1 MGINAQG
8 FIVFGEIEGTELSF
22 VVKHVEVL
30 IKLIVMDEL
39 CAYFCLIVGKGA
51 KILVL
56 TLVDVIGVV

>member
-1 MGINAQG
+1 M
-8 FIVFGEIEGTELSF
+8 FGEIEGTELSF